1 MGAMDERIE
10 GLQSI
15 PLFSNLDEKD
25 LSDIA
30 GLLIKRKV
38 PRDAVIFEEGTLGDY
53 MYLIQEGQVKVTK
66 MSEDGREKILEMFGP
81 GDFFGDMSLFDREPR
96 SASIKTTKAC
106 VLMAWSRHDF
116 LELLRQNPD
125 VSMQVIQELSR
136 RLRDADEQ
144 IRALLF
150 ERVEGRTRQLL
161 VRMARE
167 TVADRPDRLATP
179 AITHQQLA
187 DLVGTSRETVT
198 RVIKELKE
206 EGWLEQVGKQYLVAA
221 PDQPAR

>member
-10 GLQSI
+10 GLQAI
-15 PLFSNLDEKD
+15 PLFANLDEKD

-30 GLLIKRKV
+30 GLLIQRKV

-106 VLMAWSRHDF
+106 VLMALSRHDF

-167 TVADRPDRLATP
+167 PVADRPDRLATP

-221 PDQPAR
+221 ADEPAR

>member
-1 MGAMDERIE
+1 MTDRILVPVANGKVLALTLESYQEALKLGAE
-10 GLQSI
+10 LI
-15 PLFSNLDEKD
+15 PYEQHNTPQTSF
-25 LSDIA
+25 
-30 GLLIKRKV
+30 
-38 PRDAVIFEEGTLGDY
+38 
-53 MYLIQEGQVKVTK
+53 
-66 MSEDGREKILEMFGP
+66 
-81 GDFFGDMSLFDREPR
+81 
-96 SASIKTTKAC
+96 KTTKAC
-106 VLMAWSRHDF
+106 VLMALSRHDF
-116 LELLRQNPD
+116 LGLLRQNPD

-167 TVADRPDRLATP
+167 PVADRPDRLATP

-198 RVIKELKE
+198 RVIKELKQ

-221 PDQPAR
+221 ADEPAS

>member
-1 MGAMDERIE
+1 MGAMDERTE
-10 GLQSI
+10 GLQAI
-15 PLFSNLDEKD
+15 PLFASLGETD

-30 GLLIKRKV
+30 GLLIERKL

-53 MYLIQEGQVKVTK
+53 MYLIREGQVKVTK

-106 VLMAWSRHDF
+106 VLMALSRHDF
-116 LELLRQNPD
+116 LELLRRNPD

-144 IRALLF
+144 IRSLLF

-167 TVADRPDRLATP
+167 PVADRPDRLGTP
-179 AITHQQLA
+179 AVTHQQLA

-198 RVIKELKE
+198 RVIKELKA

-221 PDQPAR
+221 GDEPAR

>member
-1 MGAMDERIE
+1 MGAMDERTE
-10 GLQSI
+10 GLQAI
-15 PLFSNLDEKD
+15 PLFANLDETD

-30 GLLIKRKV
+30 GLLIERKF

-53 MYLIQEGQVKVTK
+53 MYLIREGQVKVTK

-106 VLMAWSRHDF
+106 VLMALSRHDF
-116 LELLRQNPD
+116 LELLRRNPD

-144 IRALLF
+144 IRSLLF

-167 TVADRPDRLATP
+167 PVADRPGRLGTP
-179 AITHQQLA
+179 AVTHQQLA

-198 RVIKELKE
+198 RVIKELKA
-206 EGWLEQVGKQYLVAA
+206 EGWLEQVGKQYLVVAG
-221 PDQPAR
+221 DEPAR

>member
-1 MGAMDERIE
+1 MGAMDGRIE
-10 GLQSI
+10 GLQAI
-15 PLFSNLDEKD
+15 PLFANLDEKD

-30 GLLIKRKV
+30 GLLIERKF

-66 MSEDGREKILEMFGP
+66 MSEDGREKILELFGP
-81 GDFFGDMSLFDREPR
+81 GDFFGDMSLIDREPR

-106 VLMAWSRHDF
+106 VLMALSRHDF
-116 LELLRQNPD
+116 LGLLRQNPD

-167 TVADRPDRLATP
+167 PVADRPDRLATP

-221 PDQPAR
+221 PNQPAG

>member
-1 MGAMDERIE
+1 MGAMDGRIE
-10 GLQSI
+10 GLQAI
-15 PLFSNLDEKD
+15 PLFANLDEKD

-30 GLLIKRKV
+30 GLLIERKF

-106 VLMAWSRHDF
+106 VLMALSRHDF
-116 LELLRQNPD
+116 LGLLRQNPD

-167 TVADRPDRLATP
+167 RVADRPDRLATP

-221 PDQPAR
+221 ANEPAS